1 MGAREKAKMVRKAV
15 VAGQFY
21 NGTEASLR
29 KQIKKYIDEKA
40 KKEKVIG
47 VLAPHAGFMF
57 SGEVAGAVYSRII
70 FPEIFVILGPNHTGA
85 GDPCA
90 IMTRG
95 SWQTP
100 LGEVEIDSDLA
111 GKILANSKN
120 LKEDEGAHSS
130 EHSIEVQLPFL
141 QYLGREF
148 KFVPICLSHLD
159 LETCRDIGKAI
170 ARTIEEEK
178 KKIVI
183 IASSDLTHHEPQVE
197 ANRKDQVALDAV
209 IKLDP
214 EELLTRVEEL
224 RISMCGVIPTGIM
237 LIASKELNATKGE
250 LIKYMTSGDVIGDYR
265 QVVGYGGALIK

>member
-1 MGAREKAKMVRKAV
+1 MIRKAV

-21 NGTEASLR
+21 DGTKESL
-29 KQIKKYIDEKA
+29 KEQVKKYIGEKA

-47 VLAPHAGFMF
+47 ALAPHAGFMF

-70 FPEIFVILGPNHTGA
+70 LPETFVILGPNHTGA

-90 IMTRG
+90 IMTKG

-111 GKILANSKN
+111 CKILANSKS
-120 LKEDEGAHSS
+120 LKEDERAHSY

-141 QYLGREF
+141 QYLGKDF

-170 ARTIEEEK
+170 AKPIKEGK
-178 KKIVI
+178 KKVVIV
-183 IASSDLTHHEPQVE
+183 ASSDLTHYEPQEE
-197 ANRKDQVALDAV
+197 ANKKDKIALDAIV
-209 IKLDP
+209 KLDP
-214 EELLTRVEEL
+214 EELFNKIEEL
-224 RISMCGVIPTGIM
+224 RISMCGVIPTSIM
-237 LIASKELNATKGE
+237 LMASKELGATKGE
-250 LIKYMTSGDVIGDYR
+250 LVKYMTSGDVIGDYR

>member
-1 MGAREKAKMVRKAV
+1 MVRRAV

-21 NGTEASLR
+21 NGTEESL
-29 KQIKKYIDEKA
+29 KAQVEEYIDEKVR
-40 KKEKVIG
+40 KEEVMG

-57 SGEVAGAVYSRII
+57 SGEVAGTVYSRII
-70 FPEIFVILGPNHTGA
+70 FPETFVILGPNHTGA

-90 IMTRG
+90 IMAKG

-111 GKILANSKN
+111 SKILANSKS
-120 LKEDEGAHSS
+120 LKEDEKAHSY

-141 QYLGREF
+141 QYLGKEF

-159 LETCRDIGKAI
+159 LEVCRDIGKAI
-170 ARTIEEEK
+170 AKTIKEGK
-178 KKIVI
+178 KKVVIV
-183 IASSDLTHHEPQVE
+183 ASSDLTHYEPQEE
-197 ANRKDQVALDAV
+197 ASRKDKIALDAV

-214 EELLTRVEEL
+214 EKLLNKVEEL
-224 RISMCGVIPTGIM
+224 RISMCGVIPAAIM
-237 LIASKELNATKGE
+237 LMASKELGATKGE
-250 LIKYMTSGDVIGDYR
+250 LVKYMTSGDVIGDYR

>member
-1 MGAREKAKMVRKAV
+1 MVRRAV

-29 KQIKKYIDEKA
+29 EQVKKYIDERA
-40 KKEKVIG
+40 KKEEVIG

-70 FPEIFVILGPNHTGA
+70 LPETFVILGPNHTGA

-90 IMTRG
+90 IMTKG
-95 SWQTP
+95 QWQTP

-111 GKILANSKN
+111 CKILANSKN
-120 LKEDEGAHSS
+120 LKEDEKAHSY

-141 QYLGREF
+141 QYLRKEF

-159 LETCRDIGKAI
+159 LATCRDIGKAI
-170 ARTIEEEK
+170 AKVIREAK
-178 KKIVI
+178 KKVVIV
-183 IASSDLTHHEPQVE
+183 ASSDLTHYESQEE
-197 ANRKDQVALDAV
+197 ANRKDKVALDAV

-214 EELLTRVEEL
+214 EELLNKVEEL
-224 RISMCGVIPTGIM
+224 RISMCGAIPTSIM
-237 LIASKELNATKGE
+237 LIASKELGAKKGE
-250 LIKYMTSGDVIGDYR
+250 LVKYMTSGETSGDYR

>member
-1 MGAREKAKMVRKAV
+1 MTRRAV

-21 NGTEASLR
+21 NGTEESL
-29 KQIKKYIDEKA
+29 KAQVEEYIDQKA
-40 KKEKVIG
+40 KKEEVIG
-47 VLAPHAGFMF
+47 ALAPHAGFMY

-70 FPEIFVILGPNHTGA
+70 FPDIFVILGPNHTGA
-85 GDPCA
+85 GSPCA
-90 IMTRG
+90 IMTKG

-111 GKILANSKN
+111 SKILVNSKS
-120 LKEDEGAHSS
+120 LKEDERAHSY

-141 QYLGREF
+141 QYLGKEF

-170 ARTIEEEK
+170 AKAIKEGK
-178 KKIVI
+178 KKVAIV
-183 IASSDLTHHEPQVE
+183 ASSDLTHYEPQEE
-197 ANRKDQVALDAV
+197 ANRKDKIALDAV

-214 EELLTRVEEL
+214 EKLVSKVEEL
-224 RISMCGVIPTGIM
+224 RISMCGVIPTTIM
-237 LIASKELNATKGE
+237 LMASKELGATKGE
-250 LIKYMTSGDVIGDYR
+250 LVKYMTSGDVIGDYR